1 MWSHWTRSCH
11 FSEKGQFLASLA
23 NRSDINPTADFI
35 ASSHASAML
44 LPKLPRPA
52 NDLIPTVVWFF
63 DAFMFLFLA
72 PFPMSCFSIEMSD
85 VLVGI
90 RQ

>member
-1 MWSHWTRSCH
+1 
-11 FSEKGQFLASLA
+11 
-23 NRSDINPTADFI
+23 
-35 ASSHASAML
+35 ML

-52 NDLIPTVVWFF
+52 NDLIPTVVWFL
-63 DAFMFLFLA
+63 M
-72 PFPMSCFSIEMSD
+72 PSCFYFTRVGYPIFVSLPHVLLSIEMSD